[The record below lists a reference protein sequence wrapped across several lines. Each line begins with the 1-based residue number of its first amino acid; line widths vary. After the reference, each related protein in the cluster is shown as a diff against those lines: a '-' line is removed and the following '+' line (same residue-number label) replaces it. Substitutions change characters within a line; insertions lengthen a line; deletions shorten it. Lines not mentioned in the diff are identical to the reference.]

1 MSIAARKLSP
11 IKQLRV
17 VVYAATPARRLLLR
31 QLVEG
36 AGHIV
41 ASTPGFSDVVLA
53 DEDCVPS
60 ENAPILVLGDND
72 KGLPGL
78 ISRDSDMGQIDA
90 ALRAV
95 ASGLFVRSPTNQDY
109 GFSPLSENN
118 DAYAVLTPRE
128 IDVLAAIS
136 DGLTNKAIARR
147 LGISLHTVKFHI
159 EALFRKL
166 DARTR
171 TEAVAKAYEY
181 GLRHT
186 IAL

>member
-1 MSIAARKLSP
+1 MSIGARKLSP

-17 VVYAATPARRLLLR
+17 AVYAASPERRLLLR

-60 ENAPILVLGDND
+60 ENAPILVLGGND

-90 ALRAV
+90 AC
-95 ASGLFVRSPTNQDY
+95 
-109 GFSPLSENN
+109 
-118 DAYAVLTPRE
+118 
-128 IDVLAAIS
+128 
-136 DGLTNKAIARR
+136 ARWR
-147 LGISLHTVKFHI
+147 TACLCGRRQIRTMAFLH
-159 EALFRKL
+159 
-166 DARTR
+166 
-171 TEAVAKAYEY
+171 
-181 GLRHT
+181 
-186 IAL
+186 

>member
-1 MSIAARKLSP
+1 MSIGARKLSP

-17 VVYAATPARRLLLR
+17 AVYAASPARRLLLR

-60 ENAPILVLGDND
+60 ENAPILVLGGND

-78 ISRDSDMGQIDA
+78 ISRDSDMGRIDA

-95 ASGLFVRSPTNQDY
+95 ANGLFVRSPTNKDY
-109 GFSPLSENN
+109 GFSPLIEN
-118 DAYAVLTPRE
+118 DAHAFLTPRE

-147 LGISLHTVKFHI
+147 LGISLHTVKFHV

>member
-1 MSIAARKLSP
+1 MSIGARKLSP

-17 VVYAATPARRLLLR
+17 AVYAASPERRLLLR

-60 ENAPILVLGDND
+60 ENASILVLGGND

-95 ASGLFVRSPTNQDY
+95 ANGLFVRWRTKKSS
-109 GFSPLSENN
+109 GFF
-118 DAYAVLTPRE
+118 
-128 IDVLAAIS
+128 
-136 DGLTNKAIARR
+136 
-147 LGISLHTVKFHI
+147 SLFSKDT
-159 EALFRKL
+159 
-166 DARTR
+166 
-171 TEAVAKAYEY
+171 
-181 GLRHT
+181 
-186 IAL
+186 